1 MENLVVDSA
10 SIVVNRRIRRG
21 KTDRL
26 DVHKLLTMLLRRM
39 AGEQKVWSVVR
50 VPSMADEERQ
60 QLHRELL
67 TTKRDRMRVI
77 IA

>member
-10 SIVVNRRIRRG
+10 SIDVNRRHRRG

-50 VPSMADEERQ
+50 VS
-60 QLHRELL
+60 
-67 TTKRDRMRVI
+67 
-77 IA
+77 

>member
-10 SIVVNRRIRRG
+10 SIDVNRRHRRG